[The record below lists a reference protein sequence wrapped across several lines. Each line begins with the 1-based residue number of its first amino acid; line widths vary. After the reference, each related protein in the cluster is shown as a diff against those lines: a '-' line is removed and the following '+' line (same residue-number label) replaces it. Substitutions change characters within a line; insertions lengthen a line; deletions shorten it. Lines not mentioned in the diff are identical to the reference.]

1 MLEASAFQALQV
13 WAPYRGR
20 NKPPVELVV
29 HDLDSDSDYGLAS
42 SGLLVTAGNEWVEG
56 MDDTDNGVRFN
67 YTLAAKKM
75 AYIFFGVECAM
86 KPSNKGITILV
97 AASNEEVEEQLNEL
111 FKQ

>member
-1 MLEASAFQALQV
+1 MALSQV
-13 WAPYRGR
+13 VCW
-20 NKPPVELVV
+20 L
-29 HDLDSDSDYGLAS
+29 
-42 SGLLVTAGNEWVEG
+42 TAGKNGLNAW
-56 MDDTDNGVRFN
+56 DDTDNGVRFN
-67 YTLAAKKM
+67 YTLAAKKI

>member
-1 MLEASAFQALQV
+1 MGSRIHREM
-13 WAPYRGR
+13 Y
-20 NKPPVELVV
+20 
-29 HDLDSDSDYGLAS
+29 
-42 SGLLVTAGNEWVEG
+42 
-56 MDDTDNGVRFN
+56 VRFRGEAMETCLGDKARRCGLSLH

-111 FKQ
+111 FK